1 MIPVISKMAGV
12 NESGLIIGVVIVTYN
27 RINDLKISITKTL
40 LQPIDIIL
48 VINNC
53 STDDTHVWLDS
64 LDDHRVVVL
73 HLPCNIGGA
82 GGFYTGFKY
91 ITENTNC
98 DWLCCY
104 DDDAYPTADTFYKF
118 REKNWSDIDGI
129 AGAVYTPSGEINTMN
144 TPIYS
149 PFREVKTFVKS
160 IIKMKTM
167 IFMPPASYHSDKVIP
182 IHGSSFVGLFVRVSS
197 IRDKYGYPRAELF
210 IYSDDAIY
218 TCAMTRDGGRIVFC
232 PEIKFVHAESS
243 TCTTEGV
250 SLWRKYYQYRNGLEW
265 LHLESSLVFWL
276 FVPIKFVF
284 WSAKMFK
291 TKHGIKCT
299 FMAVRDAILR
309 KFNLYQM

>member
-1 MIPVISKMAGV
+1 MPELNQSC
-12 NESGLIIGVVIVTYN
+12 LIIGVVIVTYN
-27 RINDLKISITKTL
+27 RIEDLKISISKTL
-40 LQPIDIIL
+40 LQPVDIIL
-48 VINNC
+48 VINNS
-53 STDDTHVWLDS
+53 STDGTHAWLDS
-64 LDDHRVVVL
+64 LEDDRVVAL

-82 GGFYTGFKY
+82 GGFSTGFKY

-98 DWLCCY
+98 DWICCY
-104 DDDAYPTADTFYKF
+104 DDDAYPTADTFSKF
-118 REKNWSDIDGI
+118 RERNWLNIDGV
-129 AGAVYTPSGEINTMN
+129 AGAVYTPRGEINTMN
-144 TPIYS
+144 IPIYS
-149 PFREVKTFVKS
+149 PFRDFKTFVNS

-167 IFMPPASYHSDKVIP
+167 IFISPESYHSDKVISV
-182 IHGSSFVGLFVRVSS
+182 HGSSFVGFFVRVSS
-197 IRDKYGYPRAELF
+197 IRDRYGYPRAELF

-218 TCAMTRDGGRIVFC
+218 TCAITRDGGQIVFC

-243 TCTTEGV
+243 TCTKDSV

-284 WSAKMFK
+284 WSVKMSK